1 MSDDSLF
8 ENISDVDLLREQ
20 TQQLIISMSNKIDER
35 FKELDESIESLEKQ
49 IATLILGFGEQ
60 AVNMEGLIAQIKFA
74 SPESQKIFMETIAQ
88 SRKQML
94 EAMKEGA
101 GGLLAT
107 ESPGVAS
114 AIESL
119 ADEKLSDGTN
129 Q

>member
-1 MSDDSLF
+1 MSEDSMF
-8 ENISDVDLLREQ
+8 EDVNEIDLLRNH
-20 TQQLIISMSNKIDER
+20 TQQLIISLSSKIDER
-35 FKELDESIESLEKQ
+35 FKEMDETIEKIEKQ

-74 SPESQKIFMETIAQ
+74 SPESQKVFMQTIAD

-101 GGLLAT
+101 GGLLAA

-114 AIESL
+114 AVESL
-119 ADEKLSDGTN
+119 VDEKLSDGTN

>member
-1 MSDDSLF
+1 
-8 ENISDVDLLREQ
+8 
-20 TQQLIISMSNKIDER
+20 MSNKIDER

>member
-8 ENISDVDLLREQ
+8 ENISDVDLLREH

>member
-8 ENISDVDLLREQ
+8 ENINDIDLLRDQ

-35 FKELDESIESLEKQ
+35 FKEFDESIENLEKQ

-74 SPESQKIFMETIAQ
+74 SPESQKIFMDTIAQ

-119 ADEKLSDGTN
+119 ADEKLFDGTD

>member
-1 MSDDSLF
+1 
-8 ENISDVDLLREQ
+8 
-20 TQQLIISMSNKIDER
+20 MSNKIDER
-35 FKELDESIESLEKQ
+35 FKELDDSIENLEKQ

-101 GGLLAT
+101 GGLLAA

>member
-1 MSDDSLF
+1 MSNDSLF
-8 ENISDVDLLREQ
+8 ENISDVDVLREQ
-20 TQQLIISMSNKIDER
+20 TQQLIISMSNKIDQR
-35 FKELDESIESLEKQ
+35 FKEFDESIESLERQ

-74 SPESQKIFMETIAQ
+74 SPESQKIFMDTIAQ

-119 ADEKLSDGTN
+119 VDEKLSD
-129 Q
+129 